1 MANDPL
7 FYVVLA
13 SVLLVL
19 GILAF
24 GLLTFTKG
32 GEFNRKHANKI
43 MRARLVAQ
51 GLTVILILA
60 FVFLRRQGG

>member
-1 MANDPL
+1 MANNPM
-7 FYVVLA
+7 FYVVVV
-13 SVLLVL
+13 SVFLVL
-19 GILAF
+19 AILVF
-24 GLLTFTKG
+24 GLLTFIKG

-51 GLTVILILA
+51 AVAIGLILA